1 MSQPSTARVEAV
13 RRATKRWERDLVDAS
28 GRSPLRRY
36 RDLKTGTLDLTP
48 GRAYD
53 LNKRALDRLL
63 AGKPVN
69 LRNLFP
75 AAPDNSDDFA
85 AFDHARAVD
94 QFLADKPVSLGKLF
108 PDGPDDSNDLAAFDE
123 ARRRFAAIHK
133 TSLTNLEEK
142 GIETLFVAIGLAT
155 WKVGSGNPPN
165 APVVL
170 LPLDAEATGAAAR
183 DFRIQ
188 IVGDALLNPVLAH
201 ILRTEHDMEAD
212 DYDADLSEDPPTNL
226 NSFRVLLN
234 RLRESWNA
242 LPGLAIEPRVVAATF
257 RYSTMP
263 LVADLEQNG
272 ELFAASDI
280 VAAIAGDKEARAAL
294 ASRICDPAP
303 YQPDTDPPANEFLVL
318 DADSSQHVAINR
330 VLGGESLVIQGPP
343 GTGKSQTIANL
354 VTTLIARGKRVLF
367 VAEKRAAIEAVTKR
381 LNQVGLSDLVMDMHG
396 GVTSR
401 RDFARK
407 LNDSLERVA
416 TIPALDY
423 SALHG
428 LLRDRRDSLIAN
440 DAALHQPRAPW
451 KLCVFDM
458 QERLLAIP
466 EGARTQLRLSTKAAR
481 GLDSEGFERLAR
493 DIDEWIGL
501 GGHALTENHPEWSR
515 STITNKD
522 GALEAFDLVSH
533 LTHESLPAARDAL
546 FTALDETP
554 FPRPATVAEW
564 SRTAHFLVVANGSRW
579 ARLKAQIFS
588 KEYRSA
594 KQAMGAPTALSL
606 TPEKVSGSEERVRAL
621 FERLAALVKVAG
633 IDDLDEMSHSDLS
646 VVLERMASNRNAVAR
661 LPRIRELEGKFR
673 EAGIWG
679 VIERVGKDI
688 PPEHAACG
696 VEHAWLRRVLDDLEF
711 DNLRIAAFDSGAHSR
726 RRDEFAEADREH
738 RDSTPQRVRRLAAEA
753 TNATM
758 SSHPE
763 ETTLVRREAAKKR
776 RHLSIRRFLARAPH
790 VLSTLRPCWT
800 MSPILAAEMI
810 PADLQL
816 FDVVIFD
823 EASQIPPAEG
833 IGCLARAPQAVIAG
847 DSHQLPPTS
856 FFGHGPGE
864 DSDDDDDSSMTEG
877 MESLLDAA
885 GALLRDKMLEWHY
898 RSRDER
904 LIAFSNNHIYGGS
917 LTAFPGAIVRTPITH
932 CLIPFRP
939 ITSIRGT
946 RSNPDEV
953 AKVVEIVLEHARK
966 TPHETLGVIAFGQ
979 HHAYNIDNA
988 LNRRL
993 GDISDHSLDEFFSE
1007 KQEERFFVKN
1017 IERVQGDERAAI
1029 ILSVGYHKDVN
1040 GNLPYRFGPIL
1051 HEGGERRLNVA
1062 VTRARSRLTL
1072 VSSFS
1077 HRDMDPGRSAAKG
1090 VYLLRQYLEYAA
1102 SGGENLGSD
1111 LVDVPLN
1118 PFELSIKDGL
1128 DRRGIPV
1135 TPQYGVSGYRI
1146 DFACAH
1152 PREPGRMV
1160 LAIEADGASY
1170 HSAHTTRDR
1179 DRLRQQVLESKGW
1192 RFHRIWSTAWFR
1204 DREAELDK
1212 AEEAWKRA
1220 VEASD
1225 DKEDEPPQTPG
1236 ASRNIPQ
1243 SKSSPQRGPR
1253 PNVPCKGKV
1262 GYDNITDY
1270 SHSQLVDLA
1279 RWIESDTLLRTD
1291 DDLIREMMNEL
1302 GFKRS
1307 GKLITDALRMA
1318 IRDAR

>member
-13 RRATKRWERDLVDAS
+13 RRATKRWEKDLVDAS
-28 GRSPLRRY
+28 GRNPLRIY
-36 RDLKTGTLDLTP
+36 SDLKTRTLDLTP
-48 GRAYD
+48 NRASGLD
-53 LNKRALDRLL
+53 GQALDRLL

-69 LRNLFP
+69 LGKLFP
-75 AAPDNSDDFA
+75 DAPDDSNDFA
-85 AFDHARAVD
+85 AFDD
-94 QFLADKPVSLGKLF
+94 
-108 PDGPDDSNDLAAFDE
+108 
-123 ARRRFAAIHK
+123 ARRRFGAIHK
-133 TSLTNLEEK
+133 ISLTNLEEK

-155 WKVGSGNPPN
+155 WKVDSGTPPN
-165 APVVL
+165 APVIL
-170 LPLDAEATGAAAR
+170 LPLDVEATGAAAR
-183 DFRIQ
+183 DFRIE
-188 IVGDALLNPVLAH
+188 VAGDVLLNPVLAH
-201 ILRTEHDMEAD
+201 ILRTEHDIAPDDDEAD
-212 DYDADLSEDPPTNL
+212 VSEDPPTNL
-226 NSFRVLLN
+226 NGYRVLLN

-242 LPGLAIEPRVVAATF
+242 LPNLAIEPRVVASTF

-280 VAAIAGDKEARAAL
+280 VAAIAGDREARAAL
-294 ASRICDPAP
+294 ASSICDPNP
-303 YQPDTDPPANEFLVL
+303 YQPDIDPPANEFLVL
-318 DADSSQHVAINR
+318 DADSSQHMAINR

-354 VTTLIARGKRVLF
+354 ITALIAQGKSVLF

-381 LNQVGLSDLVMDMHG
+381 LDQVGLSDLVMDMHG

-401 RDFARK
+401 RHFARM
-407 LNDSLERVA
+407 LNNSLKDVA
-416 TIPALDY
+416 TIPECDY
-423 SALHG
+423 SPLHVR
-428 LLRDRRDSLIAN
+428 LRDRRDSLIAN

-481 GLDSEGFERLAR
+481 ALDSEGFERLAR
-493 DIDEWIGL
+493 DIDEWIDF
-501 GGHALTENHPEWSR
+501 GGHALAEDHPEWSR
-515 STITNKD
+515 STFTTKD
-522 GALEAFDLVSH
+522 GAVEAFDLVSD

-594 KQAMGAPTALSL
+594 KQALGVPSALSL
-606 TPEKVSGSEERVRAL
+606 TPEKVSGSEERVRSL
-621 FERLAALVKVAG
+621 FERLSALVKVAG
-633 IDDLDEMSHSDLS
+633 IDALDQMSHIDLA
-646 VVLERMASNRNAVAR
+646 VTLERMASNRNVVTR
-661 LPRIRELEGKFR
+661 LPRIRELEKKFR
-673 EAGIWG
+673 EAGIWS
-679 VIERVGKDI
+679 VIKRVGKDI

-696 VEHAWLRRVLDDLEF
+696 VENAWLRRVLDDLEF
-711 DNLRIAAFDSGAHSR
+711 DNLRIAGFDSGAHSR

-763 ETTLVRREAAKKR
+763 ETTLVRREAAKKS
-776 RHLSIRRFLARAPH
+776 RHLSIRQLLPRAPH

-823 EASQIPPAEG
+823 EASQIPPAEA
-833 IGCLARAPQAVIAG
+833 IGSLARASQAVIAG

-856 FFGHGPGE
+856 FFGRGPGE
-864 DSDDDDDSSMTEG
+864 DSDNDDDDFSLTEG
-877 MESLLDAA
+877 MESLLDVA
-885 GALLRDKMLEWHY
+885 GALLRDKMLQWHY
-898 RSRDER
+898 RSRDDR

-917 LTAFPGAIVRTPITH
+917 LRSFPGAIVSTPITH
-932 CLIPFRP
+932 SLIPFRP
-939 ITSIRGT
+939 IAGVSGT
-946 RSNPDEV
+946 NSNPDEV
-953 AKVVEIVLEHARK
+953 EKVVELVLNHARK

-979 HHAYNIDNA
+979 PHAHNIDNA
-988 LNRRL
+988 LKRRL
-993 GDISDHSLDEFFSE
+993 SEINDPSLDEFFSE
-1007 KQEERFFVKN
+1007 KNEERFFVKN
-1017 IERVQGDERAAI
+1017 IERVQGDERDII

-1040 GNLPYRFGPIL
+1040 GKLLYRFGPIPQ
-1051 HEGGERRLNVA
+1051 EGGERRLNVA

-1077 HRDMDPGRSAAKG
+1077 HRDMDPGRSAARG
-1090 VYLLRQYLEYAA
+1090 VVLLRQYLEYAA

-1111 LVDVPLN
+1111 ILDVPLN
-1118 PFELSIKDGL
+1118 PFELSVKNGL

-1135 TPQYGVSGYRI
+1135 TPQYGVYRYRI

-1225 DKEDEPPQTPG
+1225 DKEDEPSPTPG

-1243 SKSSPQRGPR
+1243 SKPSPQRGPR
-1253 PNVPCKGKV
+1253 PNVPRKGKL

-1307 GKLITDALRMA
+1307 GKLITDALRKA

>member
-1 MSQPSTARVEAV
+1 MSPPSIARVETV
-13 RRATKRWERDLVDAS
+13 RRATKRWEKDLVDAS

-48 GRAYD
+48 GRAAGLD
-53 LNKRALDRLL
+53 GRALDRLL

-69 LRNLFP
+69 LRKLFRE
-75 AAPDNSDDFA
+75 DHDESDDFA
-85 AFDHARAVD
+85 PFDHARALD
-94 QFLADKPVSLGKLF
+94 RLLADKPIDTSKLF
-108 PDGPDDSNDLAAFDE
+108 PGAPDDSNDLAAFDE

-142 GIETLFVAIGLAT
+142 GIETLFVAIGFAT
-155 WKVGSGNPPN
+155 WKVDSGAPPN
-165 APVVL
+165 APVIL
-170 LPLDAEATGAAAR
+170 LPVDVEATGAAAR
-183 DFRIQ
+183 DFRIE
-188 IVGDALLNPVLAH
+188 VAGDVLLNPVLAH
-201 ILRTEHDMEAD
+201 ILRTEHDIAPDDDEAD
-212 DYDADLSEDPPTNL
+212 VSEEPPTNL
-226 NSFRVLLN
+226 NDYRALLN

-242 LPGLAIEPRVVAATF
+242 LPNLTIEPRVVASTF

-280 VAAIAGDKEARAAL
+280 VAAIAGDREARAAL
-294 ASRICDPAP
+294 ASGICDPKP
-303 YQPDTDPPANEFLVL
+303 YQPDIDPPANEFLVL
-318 DADSSQHVAINR
+318 DADSSQHMAINR

-354 VTTLIARGKRVLF
+354 ITTLIARGKSVLF

-381 LNQVGLSDLVMDMHG
+381 LEQVGLSDLVMDMHG

-407 LNDSLERVA
+407 LNDSLEHVA
-416 TIPALDY
+416 TTPALDY
-423 SALHG
+423 SALHVR
-428 LLRDRRDSLIAN
+428 LRDRRDSLIAN

-458 QERLLAIP
+458 QERLLAVP
-466 EGARTQLRLSTKAAR
+466 EGAGTHLRLSTEAVGA
-481 GLDSEGFERLAR
+481 LDSEGFERLAG

-501 GGHALTENHPEWSR
+501 GGHALAENHPEWSR
-515 STITNKD
+515 STITTKD
-522 GALEAFDLVSH
+522 GALGAFDLVSD
-533 LTHESLPAARDAL
+533 LTHESLPTARDAL

-554 FPRPATVAEW
+554 FPKPVTLAEW
-564 SRTAHFLVVANGSRW
+564 RRTARFLVVANGSW
-579 ARLKAQIFS
+579 WKQMTARIFS
-588 KEYRSA
+588 KDYRSA
-594 KQAMGAPTALSL
+594 KQALGAPGALSL
-606 TPEKVSGSEERVRAL
+606 TPEKVSSSEERVRAL
-621 FERLAALVKVAG
+621 LERLAALTKVAG
-633 IDDLDEMSHSDLS
+633 IDDPDKMSHTDLAAA
-646 VVLERMASNRNAVAR
+646 LERMASNRNVVAS
-661 LPRIRELEGKFR
+661 LPRIRELEKKFR
-673 EAGIWG
+673 EAGIWS
-679 VIERVGKDI
+679 VIKRVGKGI
-688 PPEHAACG
+688 PPEHAARG

-711 DNLRIAAFDSGAHSR
+711 ENARIAAFDSSRHSR
-726 RRDEFAEADREH
+726 RRDEFAKADREH

-776 RHLSIRRFLARAPH
+776 RHLSVRRLLARAPH

-800 MSPILAAEMI
+800 MSPILAAEII

-856 FFGHGPGE
+856 FFGRGPGE
-864 DSDDDDDSSMTEG
+864 DSADDDEYSLTEG
-877 MESLLDAA
+877 MESLLDTT

-917 LTAFPGAIVRTPITH
+917 LTAFPGAIISTPITH

-939 ITSIRGT
+939 ITGVSGT

-953 AKVVEIVLEHARK
+953 EKVVELVLEHARK
-966 TPHETLGVIAFGQ
+966 TPHEALGVIAFGQ
-979 HHAYNIDNA
+979 RHADNIDNA

-993 GDISDHSLDEFFSE
+993 SEINDPSLDEFFSE
-1007 KQEERFFVKN
+1007 KNEERFFVKN
-1017 IERVQGDERAAI
+1017 IERVQGDERDII
-1029 ILSVGYHKDVN
+1029 ILSVGYHKDIN

-1090 VYLLRQYLEYAA
+1090 VDLLRRYLEYAA
-1102 SGGENLGSD
+1102 SGGENIGSD
-1111 LVDVPLN
+1111 ILDVPLN
-1118 PFELSIKDGL
+1118 PFELSVKNGL
-1128 DRRGIPV
+1128 DRRGVPV

-1212 AEEAWKRA
+1212 AEKAWKRA

-1225 DKEDEPPQTPG
+1225 DKEDEPSPTPG

-1243 SKSSPQRGPR
+1243 SKPSPQRGPR
-1253 PNVPCKGKV
+1253 PNVPRKDTH
-1262 GYDNITDY
+1262 GYDGITDY
-1270 SHSQLVDLA
+1270 NHSQLVDLA
-1279 RWIESDTLLRTD
+1279 RWINCDTLLRTED
-1291 DDLIREMMNEL
+1291 KLERELMNEL

-1307 GKLITDALRMA
+1307 GKLISDALRKA